1 MLFSSTIFL
10 FLFLPIVI
18 IGYFILQGRWRNV
31 FLLIASFVFFAWG
44 GVSYSAILLISIIIN
59 YFFGRWISKSLET
72 NRSSVFLG
80 IGISLNLIIL
90 GIFKYANFII
100 GNINLILESIQVPLI
115 ENKSIALPVGI
126 SFYTFQ
132 AISYLV
138 DVYRKETMVQKN
150 ILRLGLY
157 ISLFPQL
164 IAGPIVRYHDL
175 AAQLE
180 FRKVNFEKF
189 SYGVKR
195 FLLGLGKKVLIA
207 NNFAIIADEIF
218 NSNPTE
224 LTSGAAWI
232 GIIAYSFQIY
242 FDFSGYSDMAIGL
255 GSIFGF
261 KIPENFN
268 FPYIARSIKDF
279 WRRWHISLSSW
290 FRDYLYIPL
299 GGNRMGL
306 RRTYINLII
315 VFLLTGLWHGASWN
329 FVVWGLIHG
338 GFLIFERAGG
348 EKILSKI
355 WQPVQHFYT
364 LFIVMMAWV
373 LFRAEDFLHAGNYY
387 IALVGK
393 NPNPTYGYFEYGKFL
408 TGEFYSILIIAILG
422 AFGVFNTVGKRLSK
436 LASNNLL
443 LYKSMHVMYSII
455 QLMFY
460 FGILIICASY
470 LLSNTYN
477 PFIYYRF

>member
-44 GVSYSAILLISIIIN
+44 GVSYSVILLISIIIN
-59 YFFGRWISKSLET
+59 YLFGRWIGRDAGNKQ
-72 NRSSVFLG
+72 SSIFLG
-80 IGISLNLIIL
+80 IGITINLVIL
-90 GIFKYANFII
+90 GIFKYANFIV
-100 GNINLILESIQVPLI
+100 GNINLLLDSVQIPVI
-115 ENKSIALPVGI
+115 ENKSIVLPVGI

-132 AISYLV
+132 AISYLI
-138 DVYRKETMVQKN
+138 DVYRKETTVQKN

-164 IAGPIVRYHDL
+164 IAGPIVRYHDI

-218 NSNPTE
+218 QANPAD
-224 LTSGAAWI
+224 LTSSAAWL
-232 GIIAYSFQIY
+232 GIVAYSFQIY

-268 FPYIARSIKDF
+268 FPYIAKSIKEF

-306 RRTYINLII
+306 RRTYFNLIL
-315 VFLLTGLWHGASWN
+315 VFFVTGLFSMGQNSEFCCLGSPSWFVFNYRTIRWRKTTCKTMAAIAAS
-329 FVVWGLIHG
+329 LC
-338 GFLIFERAGG
+338 
-348 EKILSKI
+348 
-355 WQPVQHFYT
+355 
-364 LFIVMMAWV
+364 
-373 LFRAEDFLHAGNYY
+373 
-387 IALVGK
+387 
-393 NPNPTYGYFEYGKFL
+393 
-408 TGEFYSILIIAILG
+408 IIYRYDGMG
-422 AFGVFNTVGKRLSK
+422 AFQGR
-436 LASNNLL
+436 
-443 LYKSMHVMYSII
+443 
-455 QLMFY
+455 
-460 FGILIICASY
+460 
-470 LLSNTYN
+470 
-477 PFIYYRF
+477 

>member
-18 IGYFILQGRWRNV
+18 IGYFILRGKWRNV

-44 GVSYSAILLISIIIN
+44 GVSYSVILLISIVIN
-59 YFFGRWISKSLET
+59 YFFGRWIGKDPGSK
-72 NRSSVFLG
+72 NSSFFLG
-80 IGISLNLIIL
+80 VGISLNLIIL

-100 GNINLILESIQVPLI
+100 GNINLLLESFQIPTI
-115 ENKSIALPVGI
+115 ENKSIILPVGI

-132 AISYLV
+132 AISYLI
-138 DVYRKETMVQKN
+138 DVYRKETSVQKN
-150 ILRLGLY
+150 VLRLGLY

-164 IAGPIVRYHDL
+164 IAGPIVRYHDI
-175 AAQLE
+175 ANQLE
-180 FRKVNFEKF
+180 FRKTSFDKF
-189 SYGVKR
+189 GYGVKR

-207 NNFAIIADEIF
+207 NNFAIVADEIF
-218 NSNPTE
+218 NTNPTD
-224 LTSGAAWI
+224 LTSSAAWI
-232 GIIAYSFQIY
+232 GIVAYSFQIY

-268 FPYIARSIKDF
+268 FPYIAKSIKEF

-299 GGNRMGL
+299 GGNQKSIK
-306 RRTYINLII
+306 RTYINLVI
-315 VFLLTGLWHGASWN
+315 VFFVTGLWHGASWN

-338 GFLIFERAGG
+338 SFLIFERAGG
-348 EKILSKI
+348 EKFLSKL
-355 WQPVQHFYT
+355 WQPLQHIYT
-364 LFIVMMAWV
+364 IFIVMMAWV
-373 LFRAEDFLHAGNYY
+373 LFRAEDFSHAGSYY
-387 IALVGK
+387 LALLGK
-393 NPNPTYGYFEYGKFL
+393 NLNPSYGYFEYGKYL

-422 AFGVFNTVGKRLSK
+422 ASGFFVITGKRLSK
-436 LASNNLL
+436 FASYSLP
-443 LYKSMHVMYSII
+443 LYKSMYFSYSILQI
-455 QLMFY
+455 VFY